1 VVSVHKLHLV
11 WKRDGEDVELGSCF
25 NTTRLVVGELIPFS
39 SENAK
44 DRAGVWK
51 VVLVY
56 HQAPFMERSQTW
68 REWRERGAEP
78 EDMTYYWVEPAEGP
92 WEP

>member
-1 VVSVHKLHLV
+1 VSVHELHLV
-11 WKRDGEDVELGSCF
+11 WKQDGEDVELGSCF
-25 NTTRLVVGELIPFS
+25 QTTRPALGDLISYS
-39 SENAK
+39 SEHAPGQT
-44 DRAGVWK
+44 GVWK

-56 HQAPFMERSQTW
+56 HQPFMRGSQTW
-68 REWRERGAEP
+68 HNWHDRGTQP

>member
-1 VVSVHKLHLV
+1 MTVHELHLV

-25 NTTRLVVGELIPFS
+25 LPTRPAVGELLSYGSDKTPGGT
-39 SENAK
+39 
-44 DRAGVWK
+44 GVWK

-56 HQAPFMERSQTW
+56 HHPFMHGSQTW
-68 REWRERGAEP
+68 RNWTERGEQPDSA
-78 EDMTYYWVEPAEGP
+78 TYLWVEPTEGP